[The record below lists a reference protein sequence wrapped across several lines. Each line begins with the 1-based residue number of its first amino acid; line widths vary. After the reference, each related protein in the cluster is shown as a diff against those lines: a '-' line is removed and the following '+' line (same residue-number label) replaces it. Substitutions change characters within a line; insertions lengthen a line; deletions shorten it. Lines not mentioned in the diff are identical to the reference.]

1 MGPLSLLLVGIGT
14 GTYGVLI
21 GAGGGVVIV
30 PLLLVLSDMEPQIVA
45 GTTLALVSVNSISGS
60 VAYRTLGLID
70 RRSGLL
76 FAGAAIPG
84 SIVAPFVLRA
94 VAGDAFRVLFGLLL
108 VALAVHM
115 LLRRGEPEGPGPVT
129 SASGLAK
136 GAVRRIT
143 MSNGE
148 TFQYQF
154 NEALATSFN
163 VVLGFISAF
172 FGTGGGFLRTP
183 VLVAAFSFPVRVAAA
198 TSIFALSIYA
208 TIGTVVHASLGHVDW
223 YPTFIWAGVGLLA
236 GGQMGARL
244 STVLKG
250 VWILRL
256 LVILLMAM
264 GLWVTKQGIWG

>member
-1 MGPLSLLLVGIGT
+1 MGIGT

-21 GAGGGVVIV
+21 GTGGGVVIV
-30 PLLLVLSDMEPQIVA
+30 PVLLLFSDMEPQAVA
-45 GTTLALVSVNSISGS
+45 GTSLALVSVNSISGS
-60 VAYRTLGLID
+60 VAYRALGLID
-70 RRSGLL
+70 HRSGLL
-76 FAGAAIPG
+76 FAAAAIPG
-84 SIVAPFVLRA
+84 SVVAPFALKA

-108 VALAVHM
+108 IALAVHI
-115 LLRRGEPEGPGPVT
+115 LLRRGEPERPAPVSSHPG
-129 SASGLAK
+129 SAG

-143 MSNGE
+143 TSEGE

-163 VVLGFISAF
+163 VILGFISAF

-208 TIGTVVHASLGHVDW
+208 TVGTVVHASLGHVDW
-223 YPTFIWAGVGLLA
+223 YPTLVWAGIGLLV

-244 STVLKG
+244 SSLLGG

-256 LVILLMAM
+256 LVILLITM
-264 GLWVTKQGIWG
+264 GLRVTAQGLWG